1 MVSGHKRMTALVLF
15 RNGYDTAQ
23 IATLK
28 GIEEWEVYND
38 LHRQREAERAY
49 LEARAYSR
57 ERISEIQEVAG

>member
-15 RNGYDTAQ
+15 RNGYDTSQ

-28 GIEEWEVYND
+28 GMKEEEVYND

-49 LEARAYSR
+49 LVARAYSR
-57 ERISEIQEVAG
+57 ERIAEIQEVAL